1 MNIKEKLSKDL
12 IGVMKERNEIEIK
25 TIRSLI
31 STIDNA
37 GAIVVEDFK
46 IMPMSGGIAYATDG
60 VGSSEVPRKEL
71 SEKDIQQIIQGE
83 IDEITKT
90 IELVKQHSQL
100 DTEQFVEQINILERY
115 L

>member
-1 MNIKEKLSKDL
+1 MDIKEKLSKDL
-12 IGVMKERNEIEIK
+12 REAMKERNEIEIK

-31 STIDNA
+31 SAIDNA
-37 GAIVVEDFK
+37 GAVIVEDSK
-46 IMPMSGGIAYATDG
+46 IMNMSGGIAYATDG

-71 SEKDIQQIIQGE
+71 SKKDIEQIIRRE
-83 IDEITKT
+83 IDEITQT

-100 DTEQFVEQINILERY
+100 DTGQFVEQINILERY